1 MVENQEN
8 IEIKTEI
15 LESEKPAGNLKDH
28 DENPSEENPIE
39 NPSTNSND
47 EVESKEDHRKNSRAS
62 YSNDFKGQLI
72 SKCLIG
78 VIVWTKIATKILL
91 IRISAIIGN

>member
-8 IEIKTEI
+8 IEIKTES
-15 LESEKPAGNLKDH
+15 LESDRPAGNLKDP
-28 DENPSEENPIE
+28 DENPSEENLNE
-39 NPSTNSND
+39 NPSIDSNV

-72 SKCLIG
+72 SKCLFVVFNSSKKRPKTI
-78 VIVWTKIATKILL
+78 
-91 IRISAIIGN
+91 

>member
-8 IEIKTEI
+8 IEIKTES
-15 LESEKPAGNLKDH
+15 LESEKPAGNLKDP
-28 DENPSEENPIE
+28 DENPSEENLNE
-39 NPSTNSND
+39 NPSIDSNV

-72 SKCLIG
+72 SKCLFC
-78 VIVWTKIATKILL
+78 VIVWTKIATKILSRFL
-91 IRISAIIGN
+91 P